1 LFTKFNQKYKTIFL
15 DSSSTAFDLEE
26 KVNIVLSPSMYWVKK
41 LSLPLQK
48 ASEVKKLLES
58 IFEDSLPLG
67 NYNYSVY
74 KEGDFFFAFAYDDK
88 FIIDTLEAKG
98 ITVANVAGV
107 YFAQSELGFIEGAV
121 KINETQSIFLKDD
134 ILILLPCCWVEE
146 SGDLNIDEVT
156 LSKRGINLEQFGHLV
171 DTKSLYKIGAILVA
185 FIILI
190 MSEWIITSSKVDGFN
205 DKKETLFEKAK
216 LQATMFQNKAMLKK
230 YTNVHSKQVSIREI
244 TSIVLSTRLKAS
256 ETLTHLTLK
265 DKKITAQYNLIS
277 QPTIN
282 AIKKELKRE
291 KIEFNIDKKNGHFIF
306 EMML

>member
-1 LFTKFNQKYKTIFL
+1 
-15 DSSSTAFDLEE
+15 
-26 KVNIVLSPSMYWVKK
+26 MYWVKK

-98 ITVANVAGV
+98 ISVANIAGV